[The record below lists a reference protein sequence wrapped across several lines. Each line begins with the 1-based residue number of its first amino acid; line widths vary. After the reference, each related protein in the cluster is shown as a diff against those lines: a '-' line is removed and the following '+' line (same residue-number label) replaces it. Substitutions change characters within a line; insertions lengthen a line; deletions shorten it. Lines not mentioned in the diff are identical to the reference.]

1 MLKQFGRH
9 IPRPIVPKSYA
20 ILYPNICVPFRK
32 TSDTN
37 LILSEVKN
45 FIKDVL
51 LAKVIYSAK
60 SDSSDKPVS
69 VQNILSIVMLV
80 LILGLLAF
88 VVLHSMRTRQAVQQ
102 EEEVSV
108 ENILQSTPE
117 SELEDIDV
125 ESKSETRKMIEKFVD
140 ENPESAAALL
150 RNWLN
155 EDWN

>member
-1 MLKQFGRH
+1 MCNIISQAPEFVKRLWVMMLKILEFSIKSNVVKFREMLKQFGRH

-60 SDSSDKPVS
+60 SDSSDIPYP
-69 VQNILSIVMLV
+69 
-80 LILGLLAF
+80 
-88 VVLHSMRTRQAVQQ
+88 
-102 EEEVSV
+102 
-108 ENILQSTPE
+108 PE
-117 SELEDIDV
+117 
-125 ESKSETRKMIEKFVD
+125 
-140 ENPESAAALL
+140 
-150 RNWLN
+150 
-155 EDWN
+155 